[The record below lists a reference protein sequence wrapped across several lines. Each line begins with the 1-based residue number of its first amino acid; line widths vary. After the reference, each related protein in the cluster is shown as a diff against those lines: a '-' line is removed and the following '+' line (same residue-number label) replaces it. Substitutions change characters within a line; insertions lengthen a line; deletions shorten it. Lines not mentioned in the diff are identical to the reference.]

1 MDIFPSHLRRYASQ
15 MDDDARH
22 GPSDQH
28 DERHFA
34 ALMAAAEAQPD
45 PQRQRPGA
53 GAWTDFAASLAGPRL
68 SAGRSASAQEQPAS
82 QSAANKLDHLRLR
95 LTNGPLAGLELE
107 AECHGIELLIKLRS
121 LDLQACRH
129 AFGSAAELE
138 HMLSQQFD
146 RPVQIE
152 VIDANSPAK

>member
-22 GPSDQH
+22 GPSAQH

-34 ALMAAAEAQPD
+34 ALMAAAETQPD
-45 PQRQRPGA
+45 PQRQRPNA
-53 GAWTDFAASLAGPRL
+53 GAWTDFAAPSAGPRL
-68 SAGRSASAQEQPAS
+68 PASHSAAAQEPPAP

-107 AECHGIELLIKLRS
+107 AECRGVELLIKLRTR
-121 LDLQACRH
+121 D
-129 AFGSAAELE
+129 
-138 HMLSQQFD
+138 
-146 RPVQIE
+146 
-152 VIDANSPAK
+152 